1 MNTAIISGNLGRD
14 PDLRFTANGKAV
26 ASFSVAAASN
36 YVKSNGEGKEIT
48 DWLNVVCWG
57 KLAESVGNTLTKG
70 DNVLVKGRIS
80 TRSYEAKDGTKR
92 YVTEIIADYVSRN
105 ITNDGKIQ
113 KNDSSFDSYG
123 SDVNEEEI
131 PF

>member
-14 PDLRFTANGKAV
+14 PDLRFTTKGNAV
-26 ASFSVAAASN
+26 ASFSVAAASD
-36 YVKSNGEGKEIT
+36 YVKFNGEGTEIT

-57 KLAESVGNTLTKG
+57 KFAESVGNTLSKG

-80 TRSYEAKDGTKR
+80 TRSYEAKDGIKR

-105 ITNDGKIQ
+105 ITNDEKIQ
-113 KNDSSFDSYG
+113 KNDSSYDHYG
-123 SDVNEEEI
+123 YDVNEEEI

>member
-36 YVKSNGEGKEIT
+36 YVKANGEGKEIT
-48 DWLNVVCWG
+48 DWLNVICWG
-57 KLAESVGNTLTKG
+57 KLAESVGNMLSKG

-105 ITNDGKIQ
+105 ITNDEKIQ
-113 KNDSSFDSYG
+113 KNDSSFDHYG